1 MTPYLAQRIA
11 LGTLL
16 VIVNT
21 ASFAAIQGMSFEHKD
36 WELSCDNTGT
46 CRAAGYQVDEDYDR
60 PVSVLLTRKAGENT
74 PVVAE
79 VQFGELEENQNT
91 ADKYELKIDG
101 KSYGWVKNST
111 EATLNPNQLNALLA
125 TTQRDAVVTFEAGKQ
140 YFRLSGQGMSA
151 VLLKMDEFQKR
162 IGTSSALIKKGQNSN
177 QNVLKAE
184 AKPVVIAKNILYQ
197 DGEGQSITIQ
207 QVKNILPLLRKT
219 VQEDDCRSLFV
230 NDADSIRPNR
240 ISVYPIDSNSNLV
253 MSECWTGAYNQGIG
267 AWVMNKKLT
276 EVKQFVSASIS
287 DTQDS
292 QLFEN
297 HKGRGMGDCWSQ
309 AEWTWN
315 GQRYVQTF
323 DGTTG
328 KCRGFAGGAWS
339 LPTVIAEVKGLKQ

>member
-16 VIVNT
+16 AIVNT

-60 PVSVLLTRKAGENT
+60 PVSVLLTRKAGANT

-79 VQFGELEENQNT
+79 IQFGELEENQST
-91 ADKYELKIDG
+91 HAKYELKIDG

-111 EATLNPNQLNALLA
+111 EATLNSNQLNALLA
-125 TTQRDAVVTFEAGKQ
+125 TAQRDAVVTFEAGKQ
-140 YFRLSGQGMSA
+140 RFRLSGQGMSA

-162 IGTSSALIKKGQNSN
+162 IETTSALIKKGQNSN
-177 QNVLKAE
+177 QHVLKAE
-184 AKPVVIAKNILYQ
+184 AKPVVVAKDLSQGKEIKLLPKSEQ
-197 DGEGQSITIQ
+197 ALKIIRLLKQST
-207 QVKNILPLLRKT
+207 NA
-219 VQEDDCRSLFV
+219 DDCPILFGES
-230 NDADSIRPNR
+230 DYFDSDRVVITPMTPELSRV
-240 ISVYPIDSNSNLV
+240 SSS
-253 MSECWTGAYNQGIG
+253 CWSGAYNFGQGV
-267 AWVMNKKLT
+267 WVMNKQLT

-297 HKGRGMGDCWSQ
+297 HKGRGIGDCWSQ

-328 KCRGFAGGAWS
+328 KCRGFAGGAWR
-339 LPTVIAEVKGLKQ
+339 LPTVIVEVKGLKQ